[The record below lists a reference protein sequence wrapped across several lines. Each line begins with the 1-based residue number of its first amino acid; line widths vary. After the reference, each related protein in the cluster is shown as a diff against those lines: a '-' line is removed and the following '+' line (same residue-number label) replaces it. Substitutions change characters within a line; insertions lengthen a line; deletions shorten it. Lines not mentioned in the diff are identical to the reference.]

1 MTDPSQASILIVDD
15 EATHLKALYDTLSIE
30 GYTTTGTPSARAA
43 LDMLRTQPFDVL
55 LTDLM
60 MPEMNGIALLN
71 AAREISPDIA
81 CIVMT
86 GHGTIDSAVEAMKGG
101 AIDYVLKP
109 IKLNALTQVIARGL
123 QMRRLHRII
132 DQRTRELERANRD
145 LEAFSYSISHDLR
158 APLRVVDSFCQMF
171 LEDYGEAIPAEGR
184 RMLDQARAGSQRM
197 SQLIDDLL
205 AFARFGSAPLRTGVV
220 DMRSLATRVAAA
232 VRAQAKGADLAAQD
246 VTVEIGELPDCIG
259 DSSLLEQ
266 VLTNLLSNAC
276 KFTRGR
282 PQPRV
287 QVRATTEGTNNIYVV
302 RDNGVGFDTTYA
314 HKLFGV
320 FQRLHSASEFE
331 GTGIGLSIVKRIV
344 ERHDG
349 RAWAESAQGEGAAF
363 YFSLPAARPP
373 APSVRGTDESP

>member
-1 MTDPSQASILIVDD
+1 M
-15 EATHLKALYDTLSIE
+15 
-30 GYTTTGTPSARAA
+30 
-43 LDMLRTQPFDVL
+43 

-71 AAREISPDIA
+71 AARELSPDIV

-86 GHGTIDSAVEAMKGG
+86 GHGTIDSAVEAMQGG

-109 IKLNALTQVIARGL
+109 IKLNALMQVIARGL
-123 QMRRLHRII
+123 QIRRLHRVIN
-132 DQRTRELERANRD
+132 QRTRELEQANKD

-158 APLRVVDSFCQMF
+158 APLRVVDAFCQMF
-171 LEDYGEAIPAEGR
+171 LEDYGDTIPAEGR
-184 RMLDQARAGSQRM
+184 RMLDRARAGSQRM

-205 AFARFGSAPLRTGVV
+205 AFARFGSKPLRTGVV
-220 DMRSLATRVAAA
+220 DIRSLATRVASA
-232 VRAQAKGADLAAQD
+232 VRAQAPAADLAEAQD

-266 VLTNLLSNAC
+266 VLTNLLSNAF

-287 QVRATTEGTNNIYVV
+287 EVSATSDGSNNTYVV
-302 RDNGVGFDTTYA
+302 RDNGVGFDATYA

-320 FQRLHSASEFE
+320 FQRLHSATEFE

-344 ERHDG
+344 QRHGG
-349 RAWAESAQGEGAAF
+349 RVWAESAPGEGAAF
-363 YFSLPAARPP
+363 YFSLPAVYP
-373 APSVRGTDESP
+373 

>member
-1 MTDPSQASILIVDD
+1 MTDPQQASILIVDD
-15 EATHLKALYDTLSIE
+15 EAAHLKALCDTLSIE
-30 GYTTTGTPSARAA
+30 GYATTGTPSARTA
-43 LDMLRTQPFDVL
+43 LDMLRAQPFDVL

-71 AAREISPDIA
+71 AARELAPDIA

-109 IKLNALTQVIARGL
+109 IKLSALMQVIARGL
-123 QMRRLHRII
+123 QIRRLHRVI
-132 DQRTRELERANRD
+132 DQRTRELEQANKD

-158 APLRVVDSFCQMF
+158 APLRVVDAFCQMF
-171 LEDYGEAIPAEGR
+171 LEDYGATVPAEGR
-184 RMLDQARAGSQRM
+184 RMLDRARAGAQRM

-205 AFARFGSAPLRTGVV
+205 AFARFGSRPLTTGVV
-220 DMRSLATRVAAA
+220 EMRSLAVRVAAA
-232 VRAQAKGADLAAQD
+232 VRGPVQAADLAHD
-246 VTVEIGELPDCIG
+246 VTVEIKELPDCIG

-266 VLTNLLSNAC
+266 VFTNLLSNAC

-287 QVRATTEGTNNIYVV
+287 EVSAISDGASNIYVV
-302 RDNGVGFDTTYA
+302 RDNGVGFDANYA
-314 HKLFGV
+314 QKLFGV
-320 FQRLHSASEFE
+320 FQRLHSAAEFE

-344 ERHDG
+344 QRHGG
-349 RAWAESAQGEGAAF
+349 RVWAESTPGEGAAF
-363 YFSLPAARPP
+363 YFSLPAADPQARP
-373 APSVRGTDESP
+373 T

>member
-287 QVRATTEGTNNIYVV
+287 EVSATTEASNNIYVV
-302 RDNGVGFDTTYA
+302 RDNGVGFDAAYA

-320 FQRLHSASEFE
+320 FQRLHSAAEFE

-344 ERHDG
+344 ERHGG
-349 RAWAESAQGEGAAF
+349 RAWAESTRGEGAAF
-363 YFSLPAARPP
+363 YFSLPAADSQTRP
-373 APSVRGTDESP
+373 A

>member
-1 MTDPSQASILIVDD
+1 VTDSPPAAILIVDD
-15 EATHLKALYDTLSIE
+15 EAAHLKALCDTLSIE
-30 GYTTTGTPSARAA
+30 GYSTTGTPSARSA
-43 LDMLRTQPFDVL
+43 LEMLRERPFDVL

-71 AAREISPDIA
+71 AARELSPDIA

-109 IKLNALTQVIARGL
+109 IKLNALMQVIARGL
-123 QMRRLHRII
+123 QMRRLHKVI
-132 DQRTRELERANRD
+132 DQRTRELEQANKD

-171 LEDYGEAIPAEGR
+171 LEDYGATIPAEGR
-184 RMLDQARAGSQRM
+184 RMLDRARAGSQRM

-205 AFARFGSAPLRTGVV
+205 ALARFGSRPLQTGTV

-232 VRAQAKGADLAAQD
+232 VRAQARAAGLID
-246 VTVEIGELPDCIG
+246 THEVTVEIAELPDCVG

-266 VLTNLLSNAC
+266 VLTNLLANAW
-276 KFTRGR
+276 KFTRGS
-282 PQPRV
+282 PQPWV
-287 QVRATTEGTNNIYVV
+287 GVSATREGSKNVYAV
-302 RDNGVGFDTTYA
+302 RDNGVGFDPAYA
-314 HKLFGV
+314 QKLFGV
-320 FQRLHSASEFE
+320 FQRMHSATEFE

-344 ERHDG
+344 QRHEG
-349 RAWAESAQGEGAAF
+349 RVWAESAPGEGATF
-363 YFSLPAARPP
+363 YFSLPAA
-373 APSVRGTDESP
+373 DSPRAA

>member
-1 MTDPSQASILIVDD
+1 MSNPSQAAILIVDD
-15 EATHLKALYDTLSIE
+15 EAAHLKALCDTLSVE
-30 GYTTTGTPSARAA
+30 GYTTTGTPSACAA
-43 LDMLRTQPFDVL
+43 LDMLRARHFDVL

-71 AAREISPDIA
+71 AARGISPDIA

-109 IKLNALTQVIARGL
+109 IKLNALMQVIARGL
-123 QMRRLHRII
+123 QMRRLHTII
-132 DQRTRELERANRD
+132 DQRTRELEQANRD

-158 APLRVVDSFCQMF
+158 APLRVVDAFCQMF
-171 LEDYGEAIPAEGR
+171 LEDYGETIPAEGR

-205 AFARFGSAPLRTGVV
+205 ALARFGSRPLRTGVV

-232 VRAQAKGADLAAQD
+232 VRAQVQAAGLADAQD
-246 VTVEIGELPDCIG
+246 VAIEIGELPDCIG

-266 VLTNLLSNAC
+266 VLNNLLSNAW
-276 KFTRGR
+276 KFTRGC

-287 QVRATTEGTNNIYVV
+287 EVSATTEASDNIYVI
-302 RDNGVGFDTTYA
+302 RDNGVGFDAAYA

-320 FQRLHSASEFE
+320 FQRLHSTAEFE

-344 ERHDG
+344 QRHGG
-349 RAWAESAQGEGAAF
+349 RAWAESAPGEGAAF
-363 YFSLPAARPP
+363 YFSLPASDSRARP
-373 APSVRGTDESP
+373 AQA

>member
-1 MTDPSQASILIVDD
+1 MTTDPLPASILIVDD
-15 EATHLKALYDTLSIE
+15 EAAHLKALCETLSIE
-30 GYTTTGTPSARAA
+30 GYKTTGTPSARSA
-43 LDMLRTQPFDVL
+43 LDMLRAQPYDVL

-71 AAREISPDIA
+71 AARGLSPGVA

-109 IKLNALTQVIARGL
+109 IKLNALMQVIARGL
-123 QMRRLHRII
+123 EIRRLHRVI
-132 DQRTRELERANRD
+132 DQRTRELEQANKD

-171 LEDYGEAIPAEGR
+171 LEDYGETIPAEGR
-184 RMLDQARAGSQRM
+184 RMLERARAGSQRM

-205 AFARFGSAPLRTGVV
+205 AFARFGSRPLRTGAV
-220 DMRSLATRVAAA
+220 DMQTLATHVAAA
-232 VRAQAKGADLAAQD
+232 VRAQVQASERADAGA

-259 DSSLLEQ
+259 DSALLEQ
-266 VLTNLLSNAC
+266 VLINLLSNGF

-282 PQPRV
+282 PLPRV
-287 QVRATTEGTNNIYVV
+287 EVSATNDGSSNIYAV
-302 RDNGVGFDTTYA
+302 RDNGVGFDAAYA

-320 FQRLHSASEFE
+320 FQRLHSATEFE
-331 GTGIGLSIVKRIV
+331 GTGIGLFIVKRIV
-344 ERHDG
+344 QRHG
-349 RAWAESAQGEGAAF
+349 GSVWAESTPGEGATF
-363 YFSLPAARPP
+363 YFSLPAAN
-373 APSVRGTDESP
+373 

>member
-1 MTDPSQASILIVDD
+1 MTGPLQASILIVDD
-15 EATHLKALYDTLSIE
+15 EATHLKALCDTLSIE
-30 GYTTTGTPSARAA
+30 GYAPTGTSSARSA
-43 LDMLRTQPFDVL
+43 LDMLRAQPFDVL

-123 QMRRLHRII
+123 QIRRLHTII
-132 DQRTRELERANRD
+132 DQRTRELEQANRD

-158 APLRVVDSFCQMF
+158 APLRVVDAFCQMF
-171 LEDYGEAIPAEGR
+171 LEDYGETIPAEGR
-184 RMLDQARAGSQRM
+184 RMLEQARAGSQRM

-205 AFARFGSAPLRTGVV
+205 AFARFGSRPLRTGVV
-220 DMRSLATRVAAA
+220 DMRGLAARVAAA
-232 VRAQAKGADLAAQD
+232 VRAQVQAAGLAGAQD
-246 VTVEIGELPDCIG
+246 VAIAIGELPDCIG

-287 QVRATTEGTNNIYVV
+287 EVSATTEASNNIYVV
-302 RDNGVGFDTTYA
+302 RDNGVGFDAAYA

-320 FQRLHSASEFE
+320 FQRLHSAAEFE

-344 ERHDG
+344 ERHGG
-349 RAWAESAQGEGAAF
+349 RAWAESTRGEGAAF
-363 YFSLPAARPP
+363 YFSLPAADSQTRP
-373 APSVRGTDESP
+373 A

>member
-1 MTDPSQASILIVDD
+1 MTGPPQASILIVDD

-30 GYTTTGTPSARAA
+30 GYTTTGTPSALSA
-43 LDMLRTQPFDVL
+43 LEMLRTQPFDVL

-71 AAREISPDIA
+71 AAREISPDIV

-171 LEDYGEAIPAEGR
+171 LEDYGETIPAEGR
-184 RMLDQARAGSQRM
+184 RMLDRARTGSQRM

-232 VRAQAKGADLAAQD
+232 VRAQAEGAGPADARD

-259 DSSLLEQ
+259 DGSLLEQ

-287 QVRATTEGTNNIYVV
+287 QVSATTEGSNNIYVV

-363 YFSLPAARPP
+363 YFSLPAAESP
-373 APSVRGTDESP
+373 APSA

>member
-1 MTDPSQASILIVDD
+1 MSIPTQASILIVDD
-15 EATHLKALYDTLSIE
+15 EATHLKALCDTLSVE
-30 GYTTTGTPSARAA
+30 SYTTTGTPSARAA
-43 LDMLRTQPFDVL
+43 LDLLRARHFDVL

-71 AAREISPDIA
+71 AAREISPDVA

-109 IKLNALTQVIARGL
+109 IKLNALMQVIARGL
-123 QMRRLHRII
+123 QVRRLHAII
-132 DQRTRELERANRD
+132 DQRTRELEQANKD

-158 APLRVVDSFCQMF
+158 APLRVVDAFCQMF
-171 LEDYGEAIPAEGR
+171 LEDYGDTIPAEGR

-205 AFARFGSAPLRTGVV
+205 AFSRFGSRPLQTGVV

-232 VRAQAKGADLAAQD
+232 VRTQVQAAGPAGAQD
-246 VTVEIGELPDCIG
+246 VTIEIGDLPECIG

-266 VLTNLLSNAC
+266 VLINLLSNAC
-276 KFTRGR
+276 KFSRGR

-287 QVRATTEGTNNIYVV
+287 EVSAAPEASHNIYVV
-302 RDNGVGFDTTYA
+302 RDNGVGFDATYA

-320 FQRLHSASEFE
+320 FQRLHSTAEFE

-344 ERHDG
+344 QRHGG
-349 RAWAESAQGEGAAF
+349 RVWAESAPDEGAVF
-363 YFSLPAARPP
+363 YFSLPAADAQARP
-373 APSVRGTDESP
+373 A

>member
-1 MTDPSQASILIVDD
+1 MTDPPQASILIVDD
-15 EATHLKALYDTLSIE
+15 EAAHLKALCDTLSIE
-30 GYTTTGTPSARAA
+30 GYTTTGTQSARSA
-43 LDMLRTQPFDVL
+43 LDMLRAQPFDVL

-71 AAREISPDIA
+71 AARELLPDIA

-109 IKLNALTQVIARGL
+109 IKLNALMQVIARGL
-123 QMRRLHRII
+123 QIRRLHRVI
-132 DQRTRELERANRD
+132 DQRTRELEQANKD

-158 APLRVVDSFCQMF
+158 APLRVVDAFCQMF
-171 LEDYGEAIPAEGR
+171 LEDYGETIPAEGR
-184 RMLDQARAGSQRM
+184 RMLDRARAGSQRM

-205 AFARFGSAPLRTGVV
+205 AFARFGSKPLRTGAV
-220 DMRSLATRVAAA
+220 DMQSLATRVAAA
-232 VRAQAKGADLAAQD
+232 VRAQAQAADLANAQD

-266 VLTNLLSNAC
+266 VLTNLLSNAF

-287 QVRATTEGTNNIYVV
+287 EVRAASEGPNIIYEV

-320 FQRLHSASEFE
+320 FQRLHSATEFE

-344 ERHDG
+344 QRHGG
-349 RAWAESAQGEGAAF
+349 RVWAESTAGEGAAF
-363 YFSLPAARPP
+363 YFSLPAADPLAGRI
-373 APSVRGTDESP
+373 

>member
-1 MTDPSQASILIVDD
+1 MTDPPHASILIVDD
-15 EATHLKALYDTLSIE
+15 EAAHLKALCDTLSIE
-30 GYTTTGTPSARAA
+30 GYTTTGTQSARSA
-43 LDMLRTQPFDVL
+43 LDMLREQPFDVL

-71 AAREISPDIA
+71 AARELSPDIA

-109 IKLNALTQVIARGL
+109 IKLNALMQVIARGL
-123 QMRRLHRII
+123 QIRRLHRVI
-132 DQRTRELERANRD
+132 DQRTRELEQANKD

-158 APLRVVDSFCQMF
+158 APLRVVDAFCQMF
-171 LEDYGEAIPAEGR
+171 LEDYGDTIPAEGR
-184 RMLDQARAGSQRM
+184 RMLDRARAGSQRM

-205 AFARFGSAPLRTGVV
+205 AFARFGSKPLRTGVV
-220 DMRSLATRVAAA
+220 DMRSLATRVATA
-232 VRAQAKGADLAAQD
+232 VRAQAPAPDLANAQD
-246 VTVEIGELPDCIG
+246 VTVEIGELPDCVG

-266 VLTNLLSNAC
+266 VLTNLLSNAF

-287 QVRATTEGTNNIYVV
+287 EVSATSEGSNNIYVV
-302 RDNGVGFDTTYA
+302 RDNGVGFDAAYA

-320 FQRLHSASEFE
+320 FQRLHSATEFE

-344 ERHDG
+344 QRHSG
-349 RAWAESAQGEGAAF
+349 RVWAESTPREGAAF
-363 YFSLPAARPP
+363 YFSLPAADP
-373 APSVRGTDESP
+373 

>member
-1 MTDPSQASILIVDD
+1 MIDPQQVSILIVDD
-15 EATHLKALYDTLSIE
+15 EVAHLKALCDTLSIE
-30 GYTTTGTPSARAA
+30 GYATTGTPSAHRA
-43 LDMLRTQPFDVL
+43 LDMLRTQSFDVL

-71 AAREISPDIA
+71 AARELSPDIA

-101 AIDYVLKP
+101 ATDYVLKP
-109 IKLNALTQVIARGL
+109 IKLNALMQVIARGL
-123 QMRRLHRII
+123 QIRRLHRVI
-132 DQRTRELERANRD
+132 DQRTRELEQANKD

-158 APLRVVDSFCQMF
+158 APLRVVDAFCQMF
-171 LEDYGEAIPAEGR
+171 LEDYGAIIPAEGR
-184 RMLDQARAGSQRM
+184 RMLDRARAGAQRM

-205 AFARFGSAPLRTGVV
+205 AFARFGSRPLTTGVV
-220 DMRSLATRVAAA
+220 EMHSLAARVAAA
-232 VRAQAKGADLAAQD
+232 VRTPVPAADLAHD
-246 VTVEIGELPDCIG
+246 VTIEIKELPDCIG

-287 QVRATTEGTNNIYVV
+287 EVSAINEGTSNIYVV
-302 RDNGVGFDTTYA
+302 RDNGVGFDTNYA
-314 HKLFGV
+314 QKLFGV
-320 FQRLHSASEFE
+320 FQRLHSATEFE

-344 ERHDG
+344 QRHGG
-349 RAWAESAQGEGAAF
+349 RVWAESTPGEGAAF
-363 YFSLPAARPP
+363 YFSLPAADPQAHP
-373 APSVRGTDESP
+373 A

>member
-1 MTDPSQASILIVDD
+1 MTDAPQASILIVDD
-15 EATHLKALYDTLSIE
+15 EASHLKALCDTLLIE
-30 GYTTTGTPSARAA
+30 GYATTGTPSARSA
-43 LDMLRTQPFDVL
+43 LDMLRTQPFDLL

-71 AAREISPDIA
+71 AAREISTDIA

-123 QMRRLHRII
+123 EMRRLHRII
-132 DQRTRELERANRD
+132 DQRTTELEQANSD

-158 APLRVVDSFCQMF
+158 APLRVVDAFCQMF
-171 LEDYGEAIPAEGR
+171 LEDYGETVPAEGR
-184 RMLDQARAGSQRM
+184 RMLDQARAGARRM

-205 AFARFGSAPLRTGVV
+205 AFSRFGSRPLRTDVV
-220 DMRSLATRVAAA
+220 DMQSLAASVAAA
-232 VRAQAKGADLAAQD
+232 VRAQAQAADPANALD
-246 VTVEIGELPDCIG
+246 VPIEIGELPDCLG

-287 QVRATTEGTNNIYVV
+287 EVSASTEAGSNIYVV
-302 RDNGVGFDTTYA
+302 RDNGVGFDTGYA

-320 FQRLHSASEFE
+320 FQRLHSAAEFE

-344 ERHDG
+344 QRHGG
-349 RAWAESAQGEGAAF
+349 RVWAESVLGEGAAF
-363 YFSLPAARPP
+363 YVSLPAAG
-373 APSVRGTDESP
+373 SNVRRG

>member
-1 MTDPSQASILIVDD
+1 MTDRPQASILIVDD
-15 EATHLKALYDTLSIE
+15 EPAHLKALCDTLSIE
-30 GYTTTGTPSARAA
+30 GYMTTGTPSARSA
-43 LDMLRTQPFDVL
+43 LDMLRAQPFDVL

-60 MPEMNGIALLN
+60 MPEMNGVALLN
-71 AAREISPDIA
+71 AARELSPDIA

-109 IKLNALTQVIARGL
+109 IKLNALMQVIARGL
-123 QMRRLHRII
+123 QIRGLHRVI
-132 DQRTRELERANRD
+132 DQRTRELEQANKD

-158 APLRVVDSFCQMF
+158 APLRVVDAFCQMF
-171 LEDYGEAIPAEGR
+171 LEDYGDTIPAEGR
-184 RMLDQARAGSQRM
+184 RMLDRARAGSQRM

-205 AFARFGSAPLRTGVV
+205 AFARFGSKPLRTGVV
-220 DMRSLATRVAAA
+220 DMRSLATRVVTG
-232 VRAQAKGADLAAQD
+232 VRAQALAADLADARD

-266 VLTNLLSNAC
+266 VLTNLLSNAF

-282 PQPRV
+282 PRP
-287 QVRATTEGTNNIYVV
+287 QVELSATSEGSNNIYVV
-302 RDNGVGFDTTYA
+302 RDNGVGFDATYA

-320 FQRLHSASEFE
+320 FQRLHSATEFE

-344 ERHDG
+344 QRHG
-349 RAWAESAQGEGAAF
+349 GLVWAESTLGAGAAF
-363 YFSLPAARPP
+363 YFSLPAADFQAAR
-373 APSVRGTDESP
+373 RGIPGD

>member
-1 MTDPSQASILIVDD
+1 MTDPQQASILIVDD
-15 EATHLKALYDTLSIE
+15 EAAHLKALCDTLSIE
-30 GYTTTGTPSARAA
+30 GYATTGTPSARTA
-43 LDMLRTQPFDVL
+43 LDMLRAQPFDVL

-71 AAREISPDIA
+71 AARELAPDIA

-109 IKLNALTQVIARGL
+109 IKLSALMQVIARGL
-123 QMRRLHRII
+123 QIRRLHRVI
-132 DQRTRELERANRD
+132 DQRTRELEQANKD

-158 APLRVVDSFCQMF
+158 APLRVVDAFCQMF
-171 LEDYGEAIPAEGR
+171 LEDYGATVPAEGR
-184 RMLDQARAGSQRM
+184 RMLDRARAGAQRM

-205 AFARFGSAPLRTGVV
+205 AFARFGSRPLTTGVV
-220 DMRSLATRVAAA
+220 EMRSLAVRVAAA
-232 VRAQAKGADLAAQD
+232 VRGPVQAADLAHD
-246 VTVEIGELPDCIG
+246 VTVEIKELPDCIG

-266 VLTNLLSNAC
+266 VFTNLLSNAC

-287 QVRATTEGTNNIYVV
+287 EVSAISEGTSNIYVV
-302 RDNGVGFDTTYA
+302 RDNGVGFDTNYA
-314 HKLFGV
+314 QKLFGV
-320 FQRLHSASEFE
+320 FQRLHSAAEFE

-344 ERHDG
+344 QRHGG
-349 RAWAESAQGEGAAF
+349 RVWAESTPGEGAAF
-363 YFSLPAARPP
+363 YFSLPAADPQARP
-373 APSVRGTDESP
+373 T